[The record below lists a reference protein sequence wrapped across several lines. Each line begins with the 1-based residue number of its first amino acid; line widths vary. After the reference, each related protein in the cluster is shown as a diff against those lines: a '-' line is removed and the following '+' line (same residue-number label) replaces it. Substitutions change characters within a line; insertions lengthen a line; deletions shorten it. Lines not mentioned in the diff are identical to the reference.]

1 MRIKKDIKE
10 KVELEVCL
18 GSFFFFFLRGVN
30 IVFVVDDIVF
40 FIREENKEG
49 RDT

>member
-18 GSFFFFFLRGVN
+18 GSFFFFLRGVN

-40 FIREENKEG
+40 FIRE
-49 RDT
+49 